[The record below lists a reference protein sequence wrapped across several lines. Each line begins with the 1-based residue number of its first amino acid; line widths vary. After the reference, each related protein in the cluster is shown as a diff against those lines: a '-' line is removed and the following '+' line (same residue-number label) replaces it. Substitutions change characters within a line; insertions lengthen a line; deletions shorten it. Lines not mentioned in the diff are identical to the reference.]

1 MPEQATSFV
10 QESKERFNS
19 ARERIDGEV
28 ERIQKELRTRSERI
42 ERQISR
48 RRKSFE
54 KQTRKQVKQIE
65 KELQKSEVVKT
76 LQGWRSQAESLLED
90 TFESVLGSFQIASKS
105 DVKKID
111 RKLTKL
117 TKRLKDMERVR
128 QTNGAAAPK
137 SPAASPQA

>member
-54 KQTRKQVKQIE
+54 KQTRKQVKQLE
-65 KELQKSEVVKT
+65 RDLRKNPLVK
-76 LQGWRSQAESLLED
+76 RFDRFQADATKQVERAL
-90 TFESVLGSFQIASKS
+90 TSVLGTLRIASTS
-105 DVKKID
+105 DVRQVD
-111 RKLTKL
+111 RKIAKL
-117 TKRLKDMERVR
+117 NKKLKDMERAR
-128 QTNGAAAPK
+128 ATNGKQP
-137 SPAASPQA
+137 PPDEL

>member
-48 RRKSFE
+48 GRKSFE
-54 KQTRKQVKQIE
+54 KQTRKQVKQLERDLRKNPLVKRFDRFQADATKQIE
-65 KELQKSEVVKT
+65 SAL
-76 LQGWRSQAESLLED
+76 A
-90 TFESVLGSFQIASKS
+90 SVLSALRIASAS
-105 DVKKID
+105 DVRQVD
-111 RKLTKL
+111 RKIARLNKKL
-117 TKRLKDMERVR
+117 KGMERPR
-128 QTNGAAAPK
+128 ATNGKQPP
-137 SPAASPQA
+137 PAEL